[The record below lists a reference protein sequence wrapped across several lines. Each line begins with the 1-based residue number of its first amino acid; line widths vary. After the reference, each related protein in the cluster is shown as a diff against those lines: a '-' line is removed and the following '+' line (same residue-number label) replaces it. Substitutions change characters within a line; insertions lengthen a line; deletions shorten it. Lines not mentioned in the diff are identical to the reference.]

1 MLRRSHGSALTM
13 RRLRHDILL
22 AATLAVLLVVA
33 IHASDDRPPPEA
45 PAPRPAPVLAAELRT
60 NERQPVRIVYQP
72 LIESR

>member
-1 MLRRSHGSALTM
+1 M

-22 AATLAVLLVVA
+22 AALAVLLVVA

-60 NERQPVRIVYQP
+60 NEKRPVRIVYQP